1 MSLEGKTWG
10 DIGKIS
16 ERYREDIGKIS
27 GRGISRN
34 ISEYFSDL
42 QILAETPKVE
52 LAPYTEQPDVE
63 AFPFT
68 LLAFSTGF
76 VQTWMACVLDP
87 SDVRGF

>member
-10 DIGKIS
+10 
-16 ERYREDIGKIS
+16 DIGKIS

-42 QILAETPKVE
+42 QILAETAKVE
-52 LAPYTEQPDVE
+52 LVSYTEQPDVE